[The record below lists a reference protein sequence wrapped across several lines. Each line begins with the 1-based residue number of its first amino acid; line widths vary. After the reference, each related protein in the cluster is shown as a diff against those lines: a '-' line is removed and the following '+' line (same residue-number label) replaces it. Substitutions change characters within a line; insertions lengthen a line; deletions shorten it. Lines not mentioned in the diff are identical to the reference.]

1 MKTSISITAIALAF
15 GMMAC
20 SKESTPEIQTAAI
33 ESAAVV
39 EVTHNSTAPVSNAER
54 TVVFIAGYDKGSST
68 FYNDA
73 KDYFNNDKVEI
84 VESAYSL
91 QEIILWL
98 NMNYNDMPYSNVHIV
113 NKTKLHQMSL
123 ETTVKGN
130 QITDYTL
137 HEAMRAGTLPV
148 IENVLD
154 KDANLVIHSSGIG
167 SNKELLSTLK
177 DVFSIHTQ
185 PKIIASENAAVFGS
199 EFAPKYMAKTFY
211 AFYPT
216 AQSPGRVDMAKQ
228 FKKRYPDADIDWL
241 SAMNNSSERYLGDV
255 YSYKFNVPVRWD
267 IDFFGDEEVPSFN
280 TREALITWM
289 KNHDE
294 ISSELEALG
303 IPLEKFRW
311 YQTEKDDT
319 LIIKGKATVVCVLEP
334 IMNLAYPNEY
344 MKPSIDNIR
353 LYDTL

>member
-15 GMMAC
+15 GMIAC
-20 SKESTPEIQTAAI
+20 SKESTPEIQTSSLDTA
-33 ESAAVV
+33 SVV
-39 EVTHNSTAPVSNAER
+39 EVTKKSEVPISNTER
-54 TVVFIAGYDKGSST
+54 TVVFLAGFDKGSST

-73 KDYFNNDKVEI
+73 KTYFENEKVEI
-84 VESAYSL
+84 VESAFSL

-98 NMNYNDMPYSNVHIV
+98 NMNYNSMPFSNVHIV
-113 NKTKLHQMSL
+113 NKTKLNQMSL
-123 ETTVKGN
+123 ETTVKGE
-130 QITDYTL
+130 QITNYTL
-137 HEAMRAGTLPV
+137 HEAMQDGTLPV
-148 IENVLD
+148 LKNVLVS
-154 KDANLVIHSSGIG
+154 DANLILHSSGIG
-167 SNKELLSTLK
+167 TNKELLSSLK
-177 DVFSIHTQ
+177 DVFSIHIT
-185 PKIIASENAAVFGS
+185 PKVIASENAVVFGS
-199 EFAPKYMAKTFY
+199 EYAPKYMAKTFY

-228 FKKRYPDADIDWL
+228 FSTRYPEADIDWL

-280 TREALITWM
+280 TRKELITWM

-294 ISSELEALG
+294 ISAELEALG

-311 YQTEKDDT
+311 YQTEKNDT
-319 LIIKGKATVVCVLEP
+319 LIIKGKATVICVLEP